1 MSGSGFERISISLWC
16 DTGVENHENERLP
29 NPVWNGF
36 LEQIS
41 ISLWCETGVENN
53 ESERCPDPVL
63 SGFLCRFGATQGSK
77 IMTMNDVRIRFSV
90 DFYIASV
97 RNSCRE

>member
-1 MSGSGFERISISLWC
+1 MFIIFLTGGQSDGQFDVHSEWTSIYL
-16 DTGVENHENERLP
+16 R
-29 NPVWNGF
+29 
-36 LEQIS
+36 
-41 ISLWCETGVENN
+41 CETGVENS

-77 IMTMNDVRIRFSV
+77 LMTMNDVRIRFSA

-97 RNSCRE
+97 RNSCRES